1 MQHRDNDVELALDVV
16 RDTIPAAELLDYI
29 SAEALQ
35 AWTPPGITATDLR
48 RYCLNYFSGSYNA
61 TASRRGVLVQ
71 KVDGNEDMATHY
83 LFVLFK
89 RDADVPKFD
98 AEYRSRF
105 NELRRLV
112 SGLWGGGDGAKLT
125 ALASTL
131 YERHVVD
138 HSHGELHPSL
148 ASEFLRV
155 DEAVRPGQPNRF
167 ETALVLCKVSHIMS
181 YGHPSLLGLPVKAGR
196 TAHSTL
202 PRSGLPPSRSS
213 SLSSS
218 PSSLRAS
225 STTAAA
231 AATSSDVGAMETDT
245 EATTA
250 ASRGTAA
257 ALSFLGQI
265 SALSSNEKEEA
276 FVAIRDKLK
285 PDERFKL
292 RGVLKVSALGELGA
306 HHRPP
311 GLAP

>member
-1 MQHRDNDVELALDVV
+1 MELALDVV

-83 LFVLFK
+83 LFVLSK

-105 NELRRLV
+105 NELGRLV

-131 YERHVVD
+131 YERHVIR
-138 HSHGELHPSL
+138 HTHGELHPSL

-155 DEAVRPGQPNRF
+155 DEAVRPGQPNRA

-213 SLSSS
+213 SRSSSLSSS

-225 STTAAA
+225 STTAAAAA

-265 SALSSNEKEEA
+265 SALSSDEKEEA